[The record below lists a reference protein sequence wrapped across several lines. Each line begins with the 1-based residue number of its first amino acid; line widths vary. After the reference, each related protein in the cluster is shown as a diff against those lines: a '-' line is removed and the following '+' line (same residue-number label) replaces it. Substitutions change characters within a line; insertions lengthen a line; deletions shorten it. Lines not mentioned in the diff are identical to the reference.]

1 MTAASLPNLG
11 RDEKVTH
18 PDSRLVT
25 YQKVYCKRF
34 GLHTRARMPDSSN
47 PPSSDAQLPSLA
59 AAWSHTRRPP

>member
-25 YQKVYCKRF
+25 YQE
-34 GLHTRARMPDSSN
+34 PE
-47 PPSSDAQLPSLA
+47 
-59 AAWSHTRRPP
+59 WS

>member
-25 YQKVYCKRF
+25 YQQTLMALTERGK
-34 GLHTRARMPDSSN
+34 
-47 PPSSDAQLPSLA
+47 Q
-59 AAWSHTRRPP
+59 